1 MSSKERLN
9 LPFTGIPSFGRV
21 PIVTDLD
28 SIDADVAVIGFPFD
42 LGTQY
47 RSGARFGPK
56 GIRDGSVLC
65 IMSPESAYDHET
77 DEDYFGPQWRIV
89 DCGDIDM
96 VHGDLEQCFDNARDA
111 IRQIVARGAM
121 PVTLGGD
128 HSITIPIL
136 EALSDQG
143 PFGIIQFDAH
153 LDFVDERH
161 GQKNGQGSPMR
172 RASEMEHVT
181 GMAQLGIRGTGSSRR
196 NDFED
201 AREYGSVILSTA
213 QIRELGI
220 PKTLDMIPK
229 CERYYVTIDID
240 GMDASV
246 APGTGTP
253 SPGGFFYP
261 EIFRL
266 LKGVAGLG
274 EIVGF
279 DITEVAPMYDPTE
292 VTSQLAARIV
302 TDFMGFIL
310 KQRESAL
317 D

>member
-1 MSSKERLN
+1 
-9 LPFTGIPSFGRV
+9 
-21 PIVTDLD
+21 
-28 SIDADVAVIGFPFD
+28 
-42 LGTQY
+42 
-47 RSGARFGPK
+47 
-56 GIRDGSVLC
+56 
-65 IMSPESAYDHET
+65 
-77 DEDYFGPQWRIV
+77 
-89 DCGDIDM
+89 
-96 VHGDLEQCFDNARDA
+96 
-111 IRQIVARGAM
+111 
-121 PVTLGGD
+121 
-128 HSITIPIL
+128 
-136 EALSDQG
+136 
-143 PFGIIQFDAH
+143 
-153 LDFVDERH
+153 
-161 GQKNGQGSPMR
+161 
-172 RASEMEHVT
+172 
-181 GMAQLGIRGTGSSRR
+181 
-196 NDFED
+196 
-201 AREYGSVILSTA
+201 
-213 QIRELGI
+213 
-220 PKTLDMIPK
+220 MIPK